1 MKKITLL
8 FLLVFCFS
16 CDDGYFDV
24 PAFDFNETVYDCDVV
39 DNKYVLFRL
48 ASAESLIVTLTTQQ
62 IKNEVTVDPIE
73 VLITDENV
81 LYRTFN
87 GEISSSYFCQTVP
100 PIEPQVV
107 ANWTGVAGTANY
119 IIIET
124 VEELDEDDIL
134 IGYRHFIS
142 FQNLKLQNGD
152 NSIIYEEEIFG
163 EFVTSL

>member
-1 MKKITLL
+1 MKKFSLL
-8 FLLVFCFS
+8 LLCVLCFS

-24 PAFDFNETVYDCDVV
+24 PAFDFDETIYDCDVI

-48 ASAESLIVTLTTQQ
+48 ATAESLIVTLTTQQ
-62 IKNEVTVDPIE
+62 IKNEVTVNPIG
-73 VLITDENV
+73 VNITSDNV
-81 LYRTFN
+81 IYRTFN
-87 GEISSSYFCQTVP
+87 GEISTSYFCQSIP
-100 PIEPQVV
+100 PSEPRVV
-107 ANWTGVAGTANY
+107 ANWEGVAGTSNY

-134 IGYRHFIS
+134 IGYRHYIS

-152 NSIIYEEEIFG
+152 NFIIYEEEIFG